1 MTGQTGGVCV
11 VTAQHMPVGTVKWQ
25 QRTTK
30 AQSEGQDDRLMSR
43 HDIVIL
49 SGPPILRDS
58 QKTMIRWFW
67 GRTRGGGRYSSF
79 ADHPSLCKARLTIV
93 QLMSL

>member
-49 SGPPILRDS
+49 SGPPI
-58 QKTMIRWFW
+58 
-67 GRTRGGGRYSSF
+67 
-79 ADHPSLCKARLTIV
+79 
-93 QLMSL
+93 